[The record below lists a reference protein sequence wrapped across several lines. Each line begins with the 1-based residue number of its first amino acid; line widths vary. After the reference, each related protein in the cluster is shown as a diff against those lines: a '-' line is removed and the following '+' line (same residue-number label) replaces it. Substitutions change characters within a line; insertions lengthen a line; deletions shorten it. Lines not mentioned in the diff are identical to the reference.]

1 MQKIIL
7 YIIIMIFSFISK
19 TVAQENEKVK
29 IEERKERKKKIK
41 ERREPISN
49 KLLSFE
55 KKVELI
61 STGME
66 FLIAKE
72 KNELKEKIDS
82 LNTIFKQNKIS
93 EQEFEDLK
101 LKEAEKSASRIEFG
115 MEFFRVNLDSLIQ
128 KKIQKDTKEITL
140 KIDTVKG
147 KKVYT
152 YFKVTDGRHYD
163 IPAFKF
169 YKSEKDKLERKSKRT
184 TSQIVVAT
192 GFNNLVSNGA
202 VANSDFSYLRSTFFE
217 WGFTFNTRL
226 SQNSNLFHLKYGLGF
241 QYNTLHATNNRV
253 FVDIGSETVLET
265 YPINFKD
272 NQTYFRNVYF
282 VVPLHLEFDF
292 SKTEEKDG
300 KKIFKSHQGF
310 RFGLGGFV
318 GANTNSKQF
327 IRYELN
333 GKKIKERTKADFNV
347 NDFTYGLSSYVGYKA
362 TSLYVKYDLNP
373 VFKNN
378 TVNQHNISLGLRLD
392 FN

>member
-19 TVAQENEKVK
+19 AVAQENEKVK

-66 FLIAKE
+66 FIIAKE

-93 EQEFEDLK
+93 EQEFKDLK

-115 MEFFRVNLDSLIQ
+115 MEFLRVNLDSLIQ

-152 YFKVTDGRHYD
+152 YFKVTDGRYYD

-202 VANSDFSYLRSTFFE
+202 VANSDFSYLRSVFFE
-217 WGFTFNTRL
+217 WGVTLKTRL
-226 SQNSNLFHLKYGLGF
+226 LQKSNLLYLKYGLGF
-241 QYNTLHATNNRV
+241 QYNFLHATVNRI
-253 FVDIGSETVLET
+253 FVDTGNETVLEA
-265 YPINFKD
+265 YPIAVKNSH
-272 NQTYFRNVYF
+272 TYFKNVYF
-282 VVPLHLEFDF
+282 VVPLHLEFDL
-292 SKTEEKDG
+292 SKTELKDE
-300 KKIFKSHQGF
+300 KKIFKTQQGF

-318 GANTNSKQF
+318 GVNTNSKQF
-327 IRYELN
+327 IAYEID
-333 GKKIKERTKADFNV
+333 GKKVRERIKADFNV

-378 TVNQHNISLGLRLD
+378 TVKQHNISLGLRLD

>member
-7 YIIIMIFSFISK
+7 YTIVIVFSFLTK
-19 TVAQENEKVK
+19 AVAQEDKMEKT
-29 IEERKERKKKIK
+29 EDRKERKM
-41 ERREPISN
+41 ERKEPISN

-66 FLIAKE
+66 FLLAKE
-72 KNELKEKIDS
+72 KNELKMKIDS
-82 LNTIFKQNKIS
+82 LETIFQQNKIS
-93 EQEFEDLK
+93 AEELKELK
-101 LKEAEKSASRIEFG
+101 LKEAEKSANRIEFG

-128 KKIQKDTKEITL
+128 KKIEKDTKEIIF
-140 KIDTVKG
+140 KIDTVNG

-152 YFKVTDGRHYD
+152 YSKVTDGRHYD
-163 IPAFKF
+163 IPAFKV

-184 TSQIVVAT
+184 TSQFIIAW

-217 WGFTFNTRL
+217 WGFTLNTRL

-241 QYNTLHATNNRV
+241 QYNTLHATDNRV
-253 FVDIGSETVLET
+253 LVDIGSETVLET

-272 NQTYFRNVYF
+272 NHTYFRNVYF
-282 VVPLHLEFDF
+282 VMPVHLEFDF
-292 SKTEEKDG
+292 SKTEEKDE

-310 RFGLGGFV
+310 RFGLGGFAGV
-318 GANTNSKQF
+318 NTNSKQF
-327 IRYELN
+327 IRYELD
-333 GKKIKERTKADFNV
+333 GKKVNEKTKADFNV
-347 NDFTYGLSSYVGYKA
+347 NDFTYGLSAYVGYKV

-373 VFKNN
+373 MFKNN
-378 TVNQHNISLGLRLD
+378 NIDQNNVSLGIRFD

>member
-7 YIIIMIFSFISK
+7 YTIVFVFSFLTK
-19 TVAQENEKVK
+19 AVAQEDKMEKTEDRK
-29 IEERKERKKKIK
+29 QRKMERK
-41 ERREPISN
+41 EPISN

-66 FLIAKE
+66 FLLAKE
-72 KNELKEKIDS
+72 KNELKMKIDS
-82 LNTIFKQNKIS
+82 LETIFQQNKIS
-93 EQEFEDLK
+93 AEELKELK
-101 LKEAEKSASRIEFG
+101 LKEAEKSANRIEFG

-128 KKIQKDTKEITL
+128 KKIEKDTKEIIF
-140 KIDTVKG
+140 KIDTVNG

-152 YFKVTDGRHYD
+152 YSKVTDGRHYD
-163 IPAFKF
+163 IPAFKV

-184 TSQIVVAT
+184 TSQFIIAW

-217 WGFTFNTRL
+217 WGFTLNTRL

-241 QYNTLHATNNRV
+241 QYNTLHATDNRV
-253 FVDIGSETVLET
+253 LVDIGSETVLET

-272 NQTYFRNVYF
+272 NHTYFRNVYF
-282 VVPLHLEFDF
+282 VMPVHLEFDF

-310 RFGLGGFV
+310 RFGLGGFAGV
-318 GANTNSKQF
+318 NTTSKQF
-327 IRYELN
+327 IRYELD
-333 GKKIKERTKADFNV
+333 GKKVNEKTKADFNV
-347 NDFTYGLSSYVGYKA
+347 NDFTYGLSAYVGYKV

-373 VFKNN
+373 MFKNN
-378 TVNQHNISLGLRLD
+378 NIDQNNVSLGLRFD

>member
-7 YIIIMIFSFISK
+7 YTIVIVFSFLTK
-19 TVAQENEKVK
+19 AVAQEDKMEKT
-29 IEERKERKKKIK
+29 EDRKERKM
-41 ERREPISN
+41 ERKEPISN

-66 FLIAKE
+66 FLLAKE
-72 KNELKEKIDS
+72 KNELKMKIDS
-82 LNTIFKQNKIS
+82 LETIFQQNKIS
-93 EQEFEDLK
+93 AEELKELK
-101 LKEAEKSASRIEFG
+101 LKEAEKSANRIEFG

-128 KKIQKDTKEITL
+128 KKIEKDTKEIIF
-140 KIDTVKG
+140 KIDTVNG

-152 YFKVTDGRHYD
+152 YSKVTDGRHYD
-163 IPAFKF
+163 IPAFKV

-184 TSQIVVAT
+184 TSQFIIAW

-217 WGFTFNTRL
+217 WGFTLNTRL

-241 QYNTLHATNNRV
+241 QYNTLHATDNRV
-253 FVDIGSETVLET
+253 LVDIGSETVLET

-272 NQTYFRNVYF
+272 NHTYFRNVYF
-282 VVPLHLEFDF
+282 VMPVHLEFDF

-310 RFGLGGFV
+310 RFGLGGFAGV
-318 GANTNSKQF
+318 NANSKQF
-327 IRYELN
+327 IRYELD
-333 GKKIKERTKADFNV
+333 GKKVNEKTKADFNV
-347 NDFTYGLSSYVGYKA
+347 NDFTYGLSTYVGYKA
-362 TSLYVKYDLNP
+362 TSLYIKYDLNP
-373 VFKNN
+373 MFKNN
-378 TVNQHNISLGLRLD
+378 NIDQNNVSLGIRFD